1 MHNPKLKHRLHR
13 VSMPTLFLRGASDGI
28 VSAEYLA
35 RYAALI
41 PQARIETI
49 AEAGHLPHVEQRET
63 TAANGAANSSTL
75 TRETT
80 EQRHESVA
88 LQRERLSVPA
98 ARRRIRVRS
107 ASRCPTASTIP
118 RKGAALYDRYIDEWL
133 IAEDE
138 GVEIML
144 NEHHQTATCVDPA
157 APLVLA
163 ALARLTKKARLLIL
177 GNPVAN
183 RRQPVRVAEEMAMV
197 DILSK
202 GRLEC
207 GFVRGVPYEVLPAN
221 SNPVRMNERQ
231 WEAMDLIVKAWTSHD
246 GPVSHE
252 GRFFHHRNINIWP
265 RPYQQP
271 HPPIWVSTTTPG
283 GAGRVGARGYVQA
296 TFLTGFKGT
305 PAIYDSYRKGW
316 REAGRGGGRA
326 RSIGWPMRRCSIPA
340 RARREARA
348 GAEKLLWYMT
358 ANKVPLHFCYPPGYV
373 PTRGACADPARRRH
387 RPACRQPRQRHGR
400 QGDRGRHHVRRHA
413 RPGISRRSSGCTTM
427 SAASA
432 IC

>member
-1 MHNPKLKHRLHR
+1 MLMTRW
-13 VSMPTLFLRGASDGI
+13 
-28 VSAEYLA
+28 
-35 RYAALI
+35 
-41 PQARIETI
+41 QARCPG
-49 AEAGHLPHVEQRET
+49 A
-63 TAANGAANSSTL
+63 TA
-75 TRETT
+75 
-80 EQRHESVA
+80 HESLA
-88 LQRERLSVPA
+88 LQRERLSLSA
-98 ARRRIRVRS
+98 AGRRIRIRS
-107 ASRCPTASTIP
+107 ASRCPTATTIRSRAPRSTTAI
-118 RKGAALYDRYIDEWL
+118 IDEWL

-138 GVEIML
+138 GMEIML

-231 WEAMDLIVKAWTSHD
+231 WEAMDLIVKAWTTPRRAGDPRGPLLPPPQHQHLAA
-246 GPVSHE
+246 PVSAAASADL
-252 GRFFHHRNINIWP
+252 GIDHH
-265 RPYQQP
+265 
-271 HPPIWVSTTTPG
+271 
-283 GAGRVGARGYVQA
+283 AGRRRARRIA
-296 TFLTGFKGT
+296 RLC
-305 PAIYDSYRKGW
+305 
-316 REAGRGGGRA
+316 AGDLPHRLRRDAGDLRCLSQGLARGRA
-326 RSIGWPMRRCSIPA
+326 RRATCRSAGWPMRRCVYTGESEA
-340 RARREARA
+340 EARA

-358 ANKVPLHFCYPPGYV
+358 ANKVPLHYLLSA
-373 PTRGACADPARRRH
+373 RLRADCRPRASPARRGD
-387 RPACRQPRQRHGR
+387 RPACREPGECDGR

-413 RPGISRRSSGCTTM
+413 RSGLSRRSSDCTTM

-432 IC
+432 TC

>member
-1 MHNPKLKHRLHR
+1 MKAWHFSENAYPYLPPADEYESIR
-13 VSMPTLFLRGASDGI
+13 VS
-28 VSAEYLA
+28 
-35 RYAALI
+35 
-41 PQARIETI
+41 
-49 AEAGHLPHVEQRET
+49 LP
-63 TAANGAANSSTL
+63 
-75 TRETT
+75 
-80 EQRHESVA
+80 
-88 LQRERLSVPA
+88 
-98 ARRRIRVRS
+98 
-107 ASRCPTASTIP
+107 SRNYDPK
-118 RKGAALYDRYIDEWL
+118 KGAALYDRYIDEWL

-197 DILSK
+197 DVLSK

-296 TFLTGFKGT
+296 TFLTGFDGT
-305 PAIYDSYRKGW
+305 NGLRPS
-316 REAGRGGGRA
+316 AGRLPFVFPPSSR
-326 RSIGWPMRRCSIPA
+326 I
-340 RARREARA
+340 
-348 GAEKLLWYMT
+348 
-358 ANKVPLHFCYPPGYV
+358 VPSGSTLPL
-373 PTRGACADPARRRH
+373 TTCA
-387 RPACRQPRQRHGR
+387 
-400 QGDRGRHHVRRHA
+400 
-413 RPGISRRSSGCTTM
+413 
-427 SAASA
+427 SAASTNGTPDPGFSKFTNCERFA
-432 IC
+432 TVVAVAAEQLESMRPG